1 MARREFTKKT
11 QRAALQRAGFRCEAV
26 TSEGARCPAKVGDG
40 APVEFD
46 HIVPDSMGG
55 GADLDNAA
63 ALCPRCHKIKTATD
77 ATVRAEADRRRDAH
91 DGIRT
96 APTRKIANRPMPKA
110 APRNPATAP
119 LERPLP
125 ARVRP
130 LYVTGA

>member
-1 MARREFTKKT
+1 MPRREFSKKT
-11 QRAALQRAGFRCEAV
+11 QRQARDRAAGRCEA
-26 TSEGARCPAKVGDG
+26 ELPGGERCPCALVAGRF
-40 APVEFD
+40 VYD
-46 HIVPDSMGG
+46 HRIPDAMGG
-55 GADLDNAA
+55 EPTLENCQVICSDCD
-63 ALCPRCHKIKTATD
+63 
-77 ATVRAEADRRRDAH
+77 RAKYRTDRRTIDDTRRQRDAH

-130 LYVTGA
+130 LYVSGA